1 MGQSQ
6 GKIACVKILHYIL
19 GVDILAVIKWK
30 GDDTMDALEAI
41 MTRKSVRNFTDQAIS
56 DEALETILKAGM
68 SGPSC
73 VNARDW
79 SFVVTRDS
87 ELLKRMADANGS
99 PADPLRGAAL
109 GILVLGDLERAFK
122 PAPDYWIIDGS
133 IAAQNMILA
142 AHAMG
147 IGSVWLGTYP
157 QMERVEAQKKLFEL
171 PDTVIPHSILAFG
184 YPDSSKE
191 TIPNGTSNDRYESNR
206 IHMDKW

>member
-1 MGQSQ
+1 M
-6 GKIACVKILHYIL
+6 
-19 GVDILAVIKWK
+19 
-30 GDDTMDALEAI
+30 DTLEAI
-41 MTRKSVRNFTDQAIS
+41 MTRKSVRSFTNQAIS
-56 DEALETILKAGM
+56 DEALETILRAGM

-79 SFVVTRDS
+79 SFLVTRDP
-87 ELLKRMADANGS
+87 ELLNKMADANGR
-99 PADPLRGAAL
+99 PAEPLRGAAL

-157 QMERVEAQKKLFEL
+157 QMRRVEAQRELLGL
-171 PDTVIPHSILAFG
+171 PDTVVPHSILAFG
-184 YPDSSKE
+184 YPAAAPAGAKD
-191 TIPNGTSNDRYESNR
+191 DRYEQSR
-206 IHMDKW
+206 VHMDKW